1 MKLTV
6 DTTSKPIRLLVMSDA
21 VPERN
26 GVGSYYADLTQHLLA
41 DVEVETAELIYPMC
55 DRMAAHSYL
64 TAPLPGD
71 KTQPIQLPKPGHLIS
86 EFKSINPNVIV
97 VPTPGPYGMA
107 GLYLARRYKIP
118 LIAGF
123 HTHYEALTELYWNR
137 FTGSLTRRFLAG
149 CNRLIFRYSHSVLAN
164 SPDMCRQAQNIGA
177 KNIAL
182 MGTSVAPEFLTTP
195 MTPANQ
201 EIKSIL
207 FAGRL
212 AKEKNIEAVID
223 AAKNHRDIQ
232 FTIAGDGPL
241 HNEIRK
247 AADFIPNIAMTG
259 WVSRDRLLDLID
271 SHDALL
277 LPSHIESFGTV
288 ALEGMARGR
297 IVIVSQR
304 CGLTEWADL
313 NDAVIQIG
321 ADETA
326 TETIQR
332 IQAASPQ
339 WKIDIGT
346 RAAAAARDING
357 WNTQFWINL
366 LTECTSENSDSDTN
380 ISAPVV
386 DTEAA

>member
-1 MKLTV
+1 MKITA
-6 DTTSKPIRLLVMSDA
+6 DTTSNPVRLLVMSDA

-26 GVGSYYADLTQHLLA
+26 GVGSYYADLTQHLMSH
-41 DVEVETAELIYPMC
+41 VESAELIYPMC
-55 DRMAAHSYL
+55 DRMAGHSYL

-71 KTQPIQLPKPGHLIS
+71 KTQPVQLPKIGHLIS

-107 GLYLARRYKIP
+107 GLFLARRYSIP

-137 FTGSLTRRFLAG
+137 FTGTLTRGFLVR
-149 CNRLIFRYSHSVLAN
+149 CNRLIFRNSQTVLAN
-164 SPDMCRQAQNIGA
+164 SPDMCRQVQNIGA
-177 KNIAL
+177 KNVEL
-182 MGTSVAPEFLTTP
+182 MGTSVAPEFVAKP
-195 MTPANQ
+195 VAPAKPD
-201 EIKSIL
+201 IRSIL

-212 AKEKNIEAVID
+212 AKEKNIEAIID
-223 AAKNHRDIQ
+223 AAKNHQDIQ

-241 HNEIRK
+241 QNEIRQ
-247 AADFIPNIAMTG
+247 ATDSIPNILMTG

-297 IVIVSQR
+297 MVIVSER
-304 CGLTEWADL
+304 CGLTQWDAL
-313 NDAVIQIG
+313 NDAVVQIG

-332 IQAASPQ
+332 IQAAPLE
-339 WKIDIGT
+339 WKKDIET
-346 RAAAAARDING
+346 KAAAAARDING

-366 LTECTSENSDSDTN
+366 LTTCTTQSSDAKTGNSSSVDDS
-380 ISAPVV
+380 AV
-386 DTEAA
+386 A